1 MEKLTRNRSLIIG
14 LFFTLFFLALIA
26 KIYWVQVVDH
36 DWLLTRAE
44 KNWKESEKT
53 IPAERGTISDRNGKI
68 LAEDGIAY
76 IVSLNPE
83 VIKAKGLD
91 KDISRGLSG
100 ILAAGDDP
108 AAVAKLEAKIYEM
121 ATRKKPGSED
131 MMVSVEVQSEG
142 YKIDSETKEKVD
154 VLIAELKG
162 KIEQRN
168 KETDGKKLDT
178 KDVGI
183 YLKETVRRAYPFN
196 KLASHVLGYMDKWDK
211 PGGYGLEYSLN
222 DLLKGTPGK
231 LNKETDR
238 KGVEIPNGKMSYT
251 APVNGKNVVLTIDQN
266 IQYYVENAISQVYS
280 KWQPR
285 SVTAIAANPKTGEIL
300 AMANMPDYN
309 PNKYWEAADNVSVF
323 NNNAVSYAYEPGSTF
338 KLVTLAGAV
347 EEKVFNPN
355 ETYQSG
361 SIVVDDRKLHDHNI
375 VGWGKISYMEGLL
388 RSSNV
393 AFVKLG
399 IEKLGQQKLSKYI
412 SDFGFGVRTGIDL
425 PGEQAGVVRMKYKPE
440 FATSTYGQG
449 LTVTAIQQLASYG
462 AIANGGKLM
471 KPYIIKE
478 IIDPATNE
486 PELVNTPAMVRQVV
500 SEATAKEVALD
511 LEQVVAN
518 RDMGGTGWRAYIDGY
533 RVAGKTGTANI
544 VLPGEKGYADGK
556 WLITFAGFAPVD
568 DPKIVVIIVADVP
581 DLKRDYHLGG
591 EVASPAFKEII
602 SQSLSYLGVT
612 SEANSAQ
619 MAKMETLSP
628 VPDVVG
634 MAVSAAKTTLSQSG
648 LKAEVIGSGGDV
660 LKQIPLPDTKISST
674 QRVYLMTQEEETA
687 NIPNLTGKSL
697 RDALEV
703 CSLLELKCKAE
714 GEGYVVSQTVTG
726 DESNRELLLTLKPGS
741 ESPVPEAAD
750 TPQPSPTPTQKGKT
764 AVTAT
769 PTPKAASAAPTPTP
783 QASTAVKPPGQAA
796 PSQKPTP
803 QTSQKP

>member
-1 MEKLTRNRSLIIG
+1 MEKLTRSRSLVIG
-14 LFFTLFFLALIA
+14 LFFTLFFLGLIV

-36 DWLLTRAE
+36 EWLMARAE
-44 KNWKESEKT
+44 KKWQESRT
-53 IPAERGTISDRNGKI
+53 IPAERGTITDRNGKV

-76 IVSLNPE
+76 IVTLNPQ
-83 VIKAKGLD
+83 VIKTKGLER
-91 KDISRGLSG
+91 DISQGLSAA
-100 ILAAGDDP
+100 LASSDDP
-108 AAVAKLEAKIYEM
+108 AAIAKLESKIYEM
-121 ATRKKPGSED
+121 ATRKRPNSEE
-131 MMVSVEVQSEG
+131 MMISVEVQSEG

-154 VLIAELKG
+154 AVIEQLKA
-162 KIEQRN
+162 KIELRN
-168 KETDGKKLDT
+168 KETEGKKLDT
-178 KDVGI
+178 KDVGV
-183 YLKETVRRAYPFN
+183 YLTETERRAYPFN
-196 KLASHVLGYMDKWDK
+196 NLASHVLGYMDKWGK
-211 PGGYGLEYSLN
+211 PGGYGLESSLN
-222 DLLKGTPGK
+222 DLLEGTPGK
-231 LNKETDR
+231 LEKESDR

-251 APVNGKNVVLTIDQN
+251 APINGKNVVLTLDQT
-266 IQYYVENAISQVYS
+266 IQYYVENAIRQVYE
-280 KWQPR
+280 KWNPR
-285 SVTAIAANPKTGEIL
+285 GVTAIAANPKTGEIL

-309 PNKYWEAADNVSVF
+309 PNKYWEAASNPAVY

-338 KLVTLAGAV
+338 KLIPLAGAV
-347 EEKVFNPN
+347 EEKLFNPN

-361 SIVVDDRKLHDHNI
+361 SIVVDDRRLHDHNT

-399 IEKLGQQKLSKYI
+399 IEKLGTQKLSKYI
-412 SDFGFGVRTGIDL
+412 ADFGFGVPTGIDL
-425 PGEQAGVVRMKYKPE
+425 PGEAAGVVRMKYKSE

-449 LTVTAIQQLASYG
+449 LTTTALQQLASYG

-478 IIDPATNE
+478 ILDPVTKE
-486 PELVNTPAMVRQVV
+486 PIQVNAPTIVRQVV
-500 SEATAKEVALD
+500 SEATAKEVGLD

-518 RDMGGTGWRAYIDGY
+518 REMGGTGWRAYIDGY
-533 RVAGKTGTANI
+533 RIAGKTGTANI

-556 WLITFAGFAPVD
+556 WLITFAGFAPVE
-568 DPKIVVIIVADVP
+568 DPKIVVVIVADVP
-581 DLKRDYHLGG
+581 DLQKDYHLGG

-612 SEANSAQ
+612 SEASAAQ

-687 NIPNLTGKSL
+687 NIPNLAGKSL

-703 CSLLELKCKAE
+703 CSLTGLKCKTE
-714 GEGYVVSQTVTG
+714 GEGYVVGQTVTG
-726 DESNRELLLTLKPGS
+726 DENNRELLLTLKPGS
-741 ESPVPEAAD
+741 DAAVPEGTESPS
-750 TPQPSPTPTQKGKT
+750 PSPSGK
-764 AVTAT
+764 AKSSAT
-769 PTPKAASAAPTPTP
+769 PTPPAKKASTAATSTPTPTPTP
-783 QASTAVKPPGQAA
+783 QTSKKP
-796 PSQKPTP
+796 
-803 QTSQKP
+803 